1 MNTRA
6 CLLGVIA
13 LYLAATGCAEPST
26 CRSSN
31 LIAVPDVVMSVVL
44 SDYASSAIVL
54 VREDG
59 TNVLWLDSGSRAPA
73 LVSALS
79 GDVVLPSTQ
88 LDSNALVLLDRYQSD
103 VMTVLPFAS
112 PNSLLWQ
119 ADLRGGRTAGTSP
132 NPQDAV
138 ALPDGRWLVSRFNP
152 SVAEVPE
159 LARGN
164 DLVVIDPSS
173 RSIVERIDLH
183 ADHEAEGMR
192 YFARPTR
199 LARLS
204 SEGEA
209 YVLVGLARLSSFALR
224 ETGPG
229 AVALIDA
236 ATFTTQVLE
245 LDGLSN
251 CGAVSAVPGGA
262 GDAYVLCQGDAFGV
276 DEARAGIVLVGVEE
290 GVLIERGR
298 AMAHVS
304 ALPAPGNGLVAIDA
318 TRVAYVAHGAL
329 SPPVPDRLVVLS
341 SLRAFEVLG
350 EAEAFTLGE
359 GAYDAR
365 HAQLLVPDGEMRAVR
380 AFALEG
386 ETWREG
392 EARVMPLCVHLPPRQ
407 VAVVP

>member
-1 MNTRA
+1 MA
-6 CLLGVIA
+6 A
-13 LYLAATGCAEPST
+13 LCAAMGCAEPST

-31 LIAVPDVVMSVVL
+31 LIDVPDVVMSVVL

-59 TNVLWLDSGSRAPA
+59 TNVLWFDSGSRAPA

-88 LDSNALVLLDRYQSD
+88 LTSDALVLLDRYQSD
-103 VMTVLPFAS
+103 VLTVLPFAS

-152 SVAEVPE
+152 SFTEVAE

-164 DLVVIDPSS
+164 DVVVIDPAS
-173 RSIVERIDLH
+173 RSIVQRIDLH
-183 ADHEAEGMR
+183 ADHEAQGMR
-192 YFARPTR
+192 FFARPTR
-199 LARLS
+199 LAQLS

-209 YVLVGLARLSSFALR
+209 FVLAGLARLSSFALR

-245 LDGLSN
+245 LEGLSN
-251 CGAVSAVPGGA
+251 CGAVSAVPGASGE
-262 GDAYVLCQGDAFGV
+262 AYVLCQGDAFGV
-276 DEARAGIVLVGVEE
+276 DESRAGIVLVGVDD
-290 GVLIERGR
+290 GVLVERGR
-298 AMAHVS
+298 AMAGVS

-318 TRVAYVAHGAL
+318 MRVAYVAHGSL
-329 SPPVPDRLVVLS
+329 SPPSPDQLVVLS
-341 SLRAFEVLG
+341 SLRVFEVLG

-365 HAQLLVPDGEMRAVR
+365 RAQLLVPDGEMRAVR
-380 AFALEG
+380 AFTRERDA
-386 ETWREG
+386 WREG
-392 EARVMPLCVHLPPRQ
+392 DAQTMPLCVHLPPRQ
-407 VAVVP
+407 VVVVH

>member
-1 MNTRA
+1 M
-6 CLLGVIA
+6 
-13 LYLAATGCAEPST
+13 GCPEPST

-31 LIAVPDVVMSVVL
+31 LIDVPDVAMSVVL

-88 LDSNALVLLDRYQSD
+88 LTSDALVLLDRYQSD
-103 VMTVLPFAS
+103 VMTVIPFAS

-138 ALPDGRWLVSRFNP
+138 ALSDGRWLVSRFNP
-152 SVAEVPE
+152 SVADVPE

-164 DLVVIDPSS
+164 DLVVIDPAT
-173 RSIVERIDLH
+173 RAITMRVDLH
-183 ADHEAEGMR
+183 ADRDELGVR
-192 YFARPTR
+192 FFARPTR
-199 LARLS
+199 LAPLS
-204 SEGEA
+204 AEGQEF
-209 YVLVGLARLSSFALR
+209 VLVGLARLSDLALR

-229 AVALIDA
+229 AVALVDA

-251 CGAVSAVPGGA
+251 CGALSAIPGRVS
-262 GDAYVLCQGDAFGV
+262 DAYVLCQGDAFGV
-276 DEARAGIVLVGVEE
+276 DEARAGLVHVGIER

-298 AMAHVS
+298 ATTTANAV
-304 ALPAPGNGLVAIDA
+304 PAPGNGLVAIDNA
-318 TRVAYVAHGAL
+318 HVAYVAHGAL
-329 SPPVPDRLVVLS
+329 SPPSPDRLVMLTALDNFDVL
-341 SLRAFEVLG
+341 A

-359 GAYDAR
+359 GAFDAV
-365 HAQLLVPDGEMRAVR
+365 HAHLLVPDAEMRSVR
-380 AFALEG
+380 TFGLAG
-386 ETWREG
+386 TSWREQ
-392 EARVMPLCVHLPPRQ
+392 EARAMPLCVHLPPRQ
-407 VAVVP
+407 VVVQ